1 MTPIKIRK
9 TRSMTCLPRHTIARC
24 TGSALL
30 AALLTVALVAA
41 FASRAFWQEWR
52 SVEVETAERGRL
64 QAGWLLDGAHD
75 WARARLRDDAQH
87 RGAVD
92 DAGEAWAQPVV
103 NMPLDDFLAGS
114 GATDDRA
121 SAAAGVADETAASAP
136 ATPFVSQQLSDAQ
149 GKMNVLNLLEN
160 QALSPLWL
168 QAFDK
173 LFEVLKLPPEQLVT
187 LSNTLRQASQTQGV
201 GAVTPLLPQ
210 QMSQLVWLGLVP
222 ATLEALQPH
231 VTLLP
236 SRTPVNLNSASVEV
250 LQSLLP
256 SFQRA
261 DAERVVALRRVTPFQ
276 TVADAGITDL
286 QSDGQYSVSSRFFEL
301 HTAIRIGPASV
312 AENALL
318 QRDGSSVR
326 TLWRRRVVAIEQ
338 PSRTTPLNT
347 LALQQSP

>member
-9 TRSMTCLPRHTIARC
+9 RRNMTCLPRHTSARC

-92 DAGEAWAQPVV
+92 DAGEAWAQPVI

-114 GATDDRA
+114 GTTD
-121 SAAAGVADETAASAP
+121 TSAP

-187 LSNTLRQASQTQGV
+187 LSNTLRQASQAQGV
-201 GAVTPLLPQ
+201 GTVTPLLPQ
-210 QMSQLVWLGLVP
+210 QMSQLVWLGLAP

-236 SRTPVNLNSASVEV
+236 SRTPVNLNSASAEV

-286 QSDGQYSVSSRFFEL
+286 QSEGQYSVSSRFFEL
-301 HTAIRIGPASV
+301 RTAIRIGPASV

-326 TLWRRRVVAIEQ
+326 TLWRKRVVAIEQ
-338 PSRTTPLNT
+338 PSRTNPLNT

>member
-1 MTPIKIRK
+1 MTSSKIRQA
-9 TRSMTCLPRHTIARC
+9 RYRC

-64 QAGWLLDGAHD
+64 QAGWVLDGAHD

-92 DAGEAWAQPVV
+92 DAAETWAQPVV

-114 GATDDRA
+114 GATEERA
-121 SAAAGVADETAASAP
+121 SVAADGAEEADVSAP

-149 GKMNVLNLLEN
+149 GKMNVLNLLED

-187 LSNTLRQASQTQGV
+187 LSNNLLQASLAQGV

-210 QMSQLVWLGLVP
+210 QMSQLVWLGLTP
-222 ATLEALQPH
+222 ATLEALQAH

-261 DAERVVALRRVTPFQ
+261 DAERVVALRLTKPFQ

-286 QSDGQYSVSSRFFEL
+286 QSEGQYSVNSRFFEL
-301 HTAIRIGPASV
+301 HTEVGLGSISV

-318 QRDGSSVR
+318 QRDDRNVR
-326 TLWRRRVVAIEQ
+326 TLWRRRVAAAEN
-338 PSRTTPLNT
+338 PSRTNPLNT
-347 LALQQSP
+347 LAL